1 MNHNSPINDTTQ
13 TLNPPPE
20 QKVIYM
26 AQTILPWGGGEREGE
41 GEHIITVTKGL
52 AKTAFINLSFKKEK
66 C

>member
-1 MNHNSPINDTTQ
+1 M
-13 TLNPPPE
+13 
-20 QKVIYM
+20 
-26 AQTILPWGGGEREGE
+26 GEGE